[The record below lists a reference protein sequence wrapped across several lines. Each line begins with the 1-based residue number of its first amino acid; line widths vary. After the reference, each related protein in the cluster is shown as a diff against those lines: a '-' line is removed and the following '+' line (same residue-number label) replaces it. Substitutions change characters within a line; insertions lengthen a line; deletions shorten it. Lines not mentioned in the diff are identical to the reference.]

1 MPALCRVRSGARP
14 AALAVPRIDS
24 RQSERRGHGEQGGS
38 RRLDL
43 SLLRHPVKTYLGV
56 DGGGSKTRFLL
67 IDEEGKVL
75 GAHAEG
81 PAYHLEIGLEALER
95 MLAQGIKRT
104 LHEGSFAATDVTF
117 AFLGLPAYGEDRGV
131 QAKLDDAPAAALPR
145 GHYRCGNDM
154 VCGWA
159 GALAGADGINIAV
172 GTGSIAYG
180 EYAGRSARAGGWG
193 ELFSDE
199 GSAYWLAR
207 EGLRLFSRMSDG
219 RSPRGA
225 LHGILRRHFA
235 LEDDLDLCAA
245 VYGTGITQRS
255 QLAQLSRLV
264 AEAAR
269 AGDPAAAA
277 LFAEAAG
284 ELADIVDAVRDRL
297 RVPQEVELPV
307 SYSGGMFQV
316 PDLLLTPFEAALT
329 NRTRRYH
336 LLTARLP
343 PH

>member
-1 MPALCRVRSGARP
+1 M
-14 AALAVPRIDS
+14 
-24 RQSERRGHGEQGGS
+24 
-38 RRLDL
+38 
-43 SLLRHPVKTYLGV
+43 KTYLGV

-95 MLAQGIKRT
+95 MVARGIKRT
-104 LHEGSFAATDVTF
+104 LQEGGIATTGVTF

-131 QAKLDDAPAAALPR
+131 QAKLDNVPGAALPGGR
-145 GHYRCGNDM
+145 YRCGNDM

-245 VYGTGITQRS
+245 VYGKSTTQRS
-255 QLAQLSRLV
+255 QLARLSRLV
-264 AEAAR
+264 AEAAG
-269 AGDPAAAA
+269 AGDPAARA
-277 LFAEAAG
+277 LFTQAVT

-297 RVPQEVELPV
+297 QVPMELDLPL
-307 SYSGGMFQV
+307 SYSGGLFQLRE
-316 PDLLLTPFEAALT
+316 LLLAPFEAALS
-329 NRTRRYH
+329 TRARKYR
-336 LLTARLP
+336 LAAARLP
-343 PH
+343 PDAGAALYAAKLAGAPLAAPSIAALEAQLTAAGD